1 MIGEKRAVVM
11 SDERV
16 FDGDEVSLARGQW
29 IYKLQRA
36 TDIWTKFRK
45 LNPFDSSSDPM
56 TRIRAQT
63 LGFLSA
69 APAQLFRALMP
80 KV

>member
-1 MIGEKRAVVM
+1 MGSPQECVIGEKRAVVM

-16 FDGDEVSLARGQW
+16 FDGDEESPARGQW

-45 LNPFDSSSDPM
+45 LNPFNSSS
-56 TRIRAQT
+56 
-63 LGFLSA
+63 
-69 APAQLFRALMP
+69 ALKTP
-80 KV
+80 LRPHTIA